1 MNATAVSLWIS
12 TMASSAAP
20 ATVPPLCLCPAGIVA
35 AKVTGSRSPGN
46 SLIAS
51 AGGGEVSETA
61 IYISY
66 AWVTLCAVV
75 ALLTHLY
82 HERKR

>member
-1 MNATAVSLWIS
+1 M
-12 TMASSAAP
+12 SA
-20 ATVPPLCLCPAGIVA
+20 
-35 AKVTGSRSPGN
+35 
-46 SLIAS
+46 
-51 AGGGEVSETA
+51 TA

>member
-1 MNATAVSLWIS
+1 MS
-12 TMASSAAP
+12 T
-20 ATVPPLCLCPAGIVA
+20 
-35 AKVTGSRSPGN
+35 
-46 SLIAS
+46 
-51 AGGGEVSETA
+51 TA

-75 ALLTHLY
+75 ALFTHLR